1 MRRIKRTTITVIR
14 TETVYLQMHY
24 TDTGAEFLPLQKI
37 YLEEINQNPVIEIE
51 AIREAENTKEGE
63 TKRQTPCRFL

>member
-1 MRRIKRTTITVIR
+1 
-14 TETVYLQMHY
+14 MHY

-63 TKRQTPCRFL
+63 TK